1 MFNSRKEALD
11 IVGGL
16 SEPSKLP
23 CYGYSLPTS
32 ACITGVKLQNVTGTI
47 CRTCYARRGNYTFP
61 HVQRAME
68 RRLESLK
75 DPRWV
80 DAMTYL
86 ITGMSYFRWHDSG
99 DIQSVN
105 HLQMIAE
112 VARRTPETTHWLPTR
127 EYQMVIEFVDSMR
140 AIARLKKKA
149 LRKYVPENLVIRLSA
164 MRFEQ
169 KGPEKLAKKLGVLV
183 SSASKTGFNCPA
195 SLQGNKCLLCRKCW
209 ERETFDISYHRH

>member
-1 MFNSRKEALD
+1 MFNSRKEALAV
-11 IVGGL
+11 VGGL

-23 CYGYSLPTS
+23 CYGYSIPTS
-32 ACITGVKLQNVTGTI
+32 ACITGKKLHDVEGTI

-61 HVQRAME
+61 HVVASLN

-80 DAMTYL
+80 DAMVYL
-86 ITGMSYFRWHDSG
+86 IKGMKYFRWHDSG

-105 HLQMIAE
+105 HLKMLAD
-112 VARRTPETTHWLPTR
+112 VALQTPETTYWLPTR
-127 EYQMVIEFVDSMR
+127 EYGMVIEFVEEMR
-140 AIARLKKKA
+140 QIARQKKKA
-149 LRKYVPENLVIRLSA
+149 LRKFIPENLVIRLSA

-169 KGPEKLAKKLGVLV
+169 RGPEALARKIGVLV

-195 SLQGNKCLLCRKCW
+195 HEQGNKCLACRMCW
-209 ERETFDISYHRH
+209 EKKVFDVSYRRH